1 MKTNMLI
8 YVLSLII
15 LIASI
20 VLVLEY
26 PDSNRT
32 LTIAG
37 GITLLGFAL
46 NIVSYVTK
54 SKLLPVKNSSLK

>member
-1 MKTNMLI
+1 MKTNILI

-15 LIASI
+15 LIVSI
-20 VLVLEY
+20 VLVVEF

-46 NIVSYVTK
+46 NIVSFVTK
-54 SKLLPVKNSSLK
+54 K